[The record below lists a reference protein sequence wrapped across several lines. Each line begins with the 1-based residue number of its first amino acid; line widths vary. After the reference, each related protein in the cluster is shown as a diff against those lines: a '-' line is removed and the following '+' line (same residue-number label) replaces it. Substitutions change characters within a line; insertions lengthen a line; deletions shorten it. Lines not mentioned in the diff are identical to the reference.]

1 MKTTLAAV
9 RDTRPATALAFLT
22 FAALVAV
29 THPADARS
37 FCDVMNRMMNGPHPY
52 SGMPMHSPAMHPGM
66 RGPIPYGGNPGVGMK
81 AGPSVVA
88 IARGA
93 GEFGTLLTALDAAG
107 LTGLLEGDG
116 PYTLFAPTDAAFK
129 KRPPGALQELLG
141 DKAKLVALLKYHVVP
156 GRVSAAEILQSQEL
170 KTASGQLLPTKNLS
184 VIRAD
189 VPARNGMIQVLDAV
203 LLPSG

>member
-1 MKTTLAAV
+1 LKTTLAAF

-22 FAALVAV
+22 FAALVAI
-29 THPADARS
+29 TQPADARS
-37 FCDVMNRMMNGPHPY
+37 MCDTMKQMMNGPHPH
-52 SGMPMHSPAMHPGM
+52 SGMPMHSQTMHPGM
-66 RGPIPYGGNPGVGMK
+66 RGPIPYGHSGMGMRG
-81 AGPSVVA
+81 GPSVVA
-88 IARGA
+88 IVRGA

-129 KRPPGALQELLG
+129 KLPPGALQELLG

-189 VPARNGMIQVLDAV
+189 IPARNGMIQVLDTV

>member
-1 MKTTLAAV
+1 LKTTFAAV
-9 RDTRPATALAFLT
+9 RDTRPTTALAFLT
-22 FAALVAV
+22 FAALVAI
-29 THPADARS
+29 TQPADARS
-37 FCDVMNRMMNGPHPY
+37 FCDTMQQMMNGPHPY
-52 SGMPMHSPAMHPGM
+52 SGMPMHSPAMYPGM
-66 RGPIPYGGNPGVGMK
+66 RGPIPYGGNPGMGMK
-81 AGPSVVA
+81 AGPSVVD

-116 PYTLFAPTDAAFK
+116 PYTLLAPTDAAFK
-129 KRPPGALQELLG
+129 KLPPGALQELLG

-170 KTASGQLLPTKNLS
+170 KTASGQPLPTKDLS

>member
-1 MKTTLAAV
+1 MKITLAAV
-9 RDTRPATALAFLT
+9 RDTRPATALALLT
-22 FAALVAV
+22 FAALVAIA
-29 THPADARS
+29 HPADARS
-37 FCDVMNRMMNGPHPY
+37 FCDVMNRMMNGPNPY
-52 SGMPMHSPAMHPGM
+52 SGMPMHSPAMYPGM
-66 RGPIPYGGNPGVGMK
+66 RGPIPYGGNPGMGMK
-81 AGPSVVA
+81 AGPSVVD

-116 PYTLFAPTDAAFK
+116 PYTLLAPTDAAFK
-129 KRPPGALQELLG
+129 KLPPGALQELLG

-189 VPARNGMIQVLDAV
+189 VLARNGMIQVLDAV

>member
-1 MKTTLAAV
+1 LKTTLAAV
-9 RDTRPATALAFLT
+9 RDTRPATALALLS

-37 FCDVMNRMMNGPHPY
+37 FCDTMNWPQPR
-52 SGMPMHSPAMHPGM
+52 SGMPMHSPAMYPGM
-66 RGPIPYGGNPGVGMK
+66 RAPIPYGGNPGMGMK

-129 KRPPGALQELLG
+129 KLPPGALQELLG
-141 DKAKLVALLKYHVVP
+141 DKDKLIALLKYHVVP
-156 GRVSAAEILQSQEL
+156 GRVAAAEILQSQEL
-170 KTASGQLLPTKNLS
+170 KTASGQPLPTKNLS

-189 VPARNGMIQVLDAV
+189 VPAGNGMIQVVDTV

>member
-1 MKTTLAAV
+1 
-9 RDTRPATALAFLT
+9 LT

-29 THPADARS
+29 SFPADARS

-52 SGMPMHSPAMHPGM
+52 SGMPMHSPATHPGM
-66 RGPIPYGGNPGVGMK
+66 RGPVPYGSNARMGMK
-81 AGPSVVA
+81 PGPSVVA

-93 GEFGTLLTALDAAG
+93 GEFGTLLTALDSAG

-129 KRPPGALQELLG
+129 KLPPGALEELLG

-156 GRVSAAEILQSQEL
+156 GRVSAAEILQSKEL
-170 KTASGQLLPTKNLS
+170 KTASGQPLPTTDLS
-184 VIRAD
+184 VVRAD

>member
-1 MKTTLAAV
+1 
-9 RDTRPATALAFLT
+9 
-22 FAALVAV
+22 
-29 THPADARS
+29 
-37 FCDVMNRMMNGPHPY
+37 MMNWPHPH

-66 RGPIPYGGNPGVGMK
+66 RGPIPYGGNPGMGMK

-116 PYTLFAPTDAAFK
+116 PYTLLAPTDAAFK
-129 KRPPGALQELLG
+129 KLPPGALQELLG

-156 GRVSAAEILQSQEL
+156 GRVSAAEILQSKEL
-170 KTASGQLLPTKNLS
+170 KTASGQPLPTKDLS

>member
-29 THPADARS
+29 SFPADARS

-52 SGMPMHSPAMHPGM
+52 SGMPMHSPAMYPGM
-66 RGPIPYGGNPGVGMK
+66 RGPIPYGGNPGMGMK

-116 PYTLFAPTDAAFK
+116 PYTLLAPTDAAFK
-129 KRPPGALQELLG
+129 KLPPGALQELLG

-189 VPARNGMIQVLDAV
+189 IPARNGMIQVLDTV

>member
-1 MKTTLAAV
+1 MKTTFAAV
-9 RDTRPATALAFLT
+9 RDTRPATVLAFLT
-22 FAALVAV
+22 FAALVAI

-37 FCDVMNRMMNGPHPY
+37 FCDIMNWQQPR
-52 SGMPMHSPAMHPGM
+52 SGMPMHSPAMYPGM
-66 RGPIPYGGNPGVGMK
+66 RGPIPYGGNPGMGMK

-116 PYTLFAPTDAAFK
+116 PYTLLAPTDAAFK
-129 KRPPGALQELLG
+129 KLPPGALQELLG

-170 KTASGQLLPTKNLS
+170 KTASGQPLPTKNLS